1 MFRNH
6 ATAIAL
12 AIAVVITGNAIAA
25 SREGGIAKTQQISAM
40 PASPAERGELIRQFV
55 LKWGVYVEN
64 TYGVDARTWSSRLVS
79 QFATGDAT
87 NLRRSLQRETYE
99 GAMAVLDGAGHRVS
113 DDKVITALAMQPT
126 GSDVMPMSLGG
137 AEADL
142 VYTPIQPCRIVDTR
156 STVAGAIAGNSTRSF
171 IVWGAPNYTP
181 QGGSATDCGLSAE
194 SPAAAV
200 LNVTAVLP
208 TGGGYATVY
217 PYNTTRPGTASVNYA
232 AGNIVNNSIISK
244 LASGAPASDI
254 TIYTSAKAHYVVDVV
269 GYFDAPHATALD
281 CTDVT
286 DTQDVAAG
294 ARVAG
299 SPSCPAGY
307 TLTGGGARTV
317 SNDDMIL
324 NASAPNSV
332 GSNDWFTSVQN
343 TGLTTR
349 AVTFTSRCCRV
360 PGR

>member
-1 MFRNH
+1 MFRSH

-12 AIAVVITGNAIAA
+12 AIAVVITGSATAA
-25 SREGGIAKTQQISAM
+25 NREGRFAKTQQISAM

-55 LKWGVYVEN
+55 LRWGTYVEN
-64 TYGVDARTWSSRLVS
+64 TYGVDARTWSSRLVP

-87 NLRRSLQRETYE
+87 NLRRSLQRDTYE
-99 GAMAVLDGAGHRVS
+99 GAMAVLDGAGQRVS
-113 DDKVITALAMQPT
+113 DDKVITALAMQPAN
-126 GSDVMPMSLGG
+126 SIVAPMSLGD

-156 STVAGAIAGNSTRSF
+156 STAAGAIAANSTRSF
-171 IVWGAPNYTP
+171 TVWGVANYTS
-181 QGGSATDCGLSAE
+181 QGGSATNCGLSAE

-200 LNVTAVLP
+200 LNVTVVLP

-217 PYNTTRPGTASVNYA
+217 PYSATRPATASVNYA
-232 AGNIVNNSIISK
+232 AGNIVNNSIIAK
-244 LASGAPASDI
+244 LAPGAPAYDI
-254 TIYTSAKAHYVVDVV
+254 TLYTAAQAHYVVDVV

-286 DTQDVAAG
+286 DTRDVAAG
-294 ARVAG
+294 ARATG
-299 SPSCPAGY
+299 APSCPAGY

-317 SNDDMIL
+317 SNDDMII

-332 GSNDWFTSVQN
+332 GANDWFTSIQN

-349 AVTFTSRCCRV
+349 TVTFTSRCCRV